1 MFTPTKAHITLKSK
15 TRLNG
20 ADPYQ
25 LVCAG
30 AVYLTILC
38 LRFSTYKMRVIETPG
53 YEDDILH
60 VSQLVQYV
68 VHSRFYIF
76 PGFFLL
82 HLFLSLISLILPSPD
97 LTTVRVI
104 FEIML
109 EILFCF
115 FVPTLDSEEHF
126 RSQIIYG
133 RNSYLL

>member
-1 MFTPTKAHITLKSK
+1 
-15 TRLNG
+15 
-20 ADPYQ
+20 
-25 LVCAG
+25 
-30 AVYLTILC
+30 
-38 LRFSTYKMRVIETPG
+38 MRVIETPG

-115 FVPTLDSEEHF
+115 FVPTSD
-126 RSQIIYG
+126 
-133 RNSYLL
+133 